1 MTRRR
6 AAALTAAVLSAV
18 LLAGGAGGTAA
29 RWHAAAHAPV
39 GSVASGRLAVD
50 VADGRWDLDPG
61 QLETLEPNASV
72 VGTYDVTIDLRG
84 TNLVSDVE
92 LAIPAWEGSD
102 NVLLAALDVDQ
113 VVDVAGGG
121 TVPWGQPFTVVPQGH
136 ADAGGG
142 GPVVEADADG
152 EVALR
157 VTVTI
162 GVPAWLGNEFQ
173 GKTLP
178 DAELTA
184 TAAQVRGGGTA
195 GLWDDADAAPLPRI
209 GTGTLGVE
217 IERKATADDAAD
229 DTAPDEKAPDETAP
243 DETAPDEADVTPAPD
258 DEAPAGPDP
267 TAVPDD
273 PALTTTE
280 PPDPEDADPAAPSPD
295 THTTAPAPDDDL
307 ASANERAGGA
317 TTDETDGPRSAAGTA
332 EEDS

>member
-195 GLWDDADAAPLPRI
+195 GLWDDTDAAPLPRI

-217 IERKATADDAAD
+217 IERKATAAD
-229 DTAPDEKAPDETAP
+229 DTAPDEKASDEK
-243 DETAPDEADVTPAPD
+243 APDEADVTPAPD
-258 DEAPAGPDP
+258 DESPAGPDP

-273 PALTTTE
+273 PAPTTTE

-307 ASANERAGGA
+307 APANERAGGA